1 MARQTLSKLTAL
13 GSYPVLP
20 LTANSADLPMTAA
33 DATNKE
39 QFVATGKDLI
49 IVHNTGASAYTVTVT
64 SVLDVRNN
72 RTGDIATYSLGAGE
86 YAAIGP
92 LEKMGWM
99 QSDGKIYI
107 EASNA
112 AVKFGVVALP

>member
-1 MARQTLSKLTAL
+1 MARQTLSKLTSL
-13 GSYPVLP
+13 GNFPSIP

-33 DATNKE
+33 NTTDKE
-39 QFVATGKDLI
+39 QFVASGRDLI
-49 IVHNTGASAYTVTVT
+49 IIHNTGASAYTFTVT
-64 SVLDVRNN
+64 SVADGRNK

-92 LEKMGWM
+92 LEKDGWM
-99 QSDGKIYI
+99 QNDGKIYL

-112 AVKFGVVALP
+112 AVKFGVVAL